1 MLFLRCEQKW
11 DEVMYCDLFFT
22 LKNHPEWQKDCGI
35 NMPPSNP
42 FMLSL
47 EKEKNKKGD
56 NKLKR
61 CCSACSIGQ
70 RCLKLY
76 EQEREDDTEMIIG
89 SQRAPPRTAPRNSD
103 EREPMNSPVAGRT
116 RAKQSKVI
124 QAPLPQALGTEGVA
138 TIKVP
143 FSIVD
148 LNNWKIA
155 AGSYRENP
163 DQTAHAF
170 ETMIQTQDP
179 DWKDRQVIMNIFFDS
194 TERDIIRRVAKTQVE
209 AQVASGVL

>member
-1 MLFLRCEQKW
+1 
-11 DEVMYCDLFFT
+11 
-22 LKNHPEWQKDCGI
+22 
-35 NMPPSNP
+35 
-42 FMLSL
+42 
-47 EKEKNKKGD
+47 
-56 NKLKR
+56 
-61 CCSACSIGQ
+61 
-70 RCLKLY
+70 
-76 EQEREDDTEMIIG
+76 MIIG

-116 RAKQSKVI
+116 RAKQKEVI
-124 QAPLPQALGTEGVA
+124 QAPLRQALGTEGVA

-163 DQTAHAF
+163 DQAAHAF

-179 DWKDRQVIMNIFFDS
+179 DWKDIQVIMDVLFDS
-194 TERDIIRRVAKTQVE
+194 AERDMIRRAAKTQVE
-209 AQVASGVL
+209 AQVDSGVLQGTVEQNFPSTDPKWDPNSLAQRRLLDQYKKWVLFGIRNAMPKAINMSKLYEIKQDRKEKAMGHSSVFVCAKFS